1 MNHTVTTYLQFKS
14 RRAGVILSVL
24 LLPSVLLMGC
34 GNSKIETTTLNI
46 DKNGKVRSTIVEEFG
61 ESYYDLQEL
70 SDMAAK
76 EASAY
81 NSEYINEKVFLES
94 VTEDEES
101 KVVTMVMS
109 FNSTSDYSHFN
120 QVSLFYG
127 TVQEALDKGYKVS
140 DELVDKDGQNLGAD
154 ALKDNLDKHIVITTD
169 RSNII
174 TPYNISYMTKGI
186 QLKSKKEAVL
196 ADVSADT
203 VQLLLAK

>member
-186 QLKSKKEAVL
+186 RLKSKKEAVL

>member
-46 DKNGKVRSTIVEEFG
+46 DKDGKVRSTIVEEFG

-76 EASAY
+76 EASVY

-94 VTEDEES
+94 VTEDEKS

-140 DELVDKDGQNLGAD
+140 DELVDKDGQSLGAD

-174 TPYNISYMTKGI
+174 TPYNILYMTKGI
-186 QLKSKKEAVL
+186 QLKSKKEAQL

>member
-46 DKNGKVRSTIVEEFG
+46 DKDGKVRSTIVEEFG

-101 KVVTMVMS
+101 KAVTMVMS

-140 DELVDKDGQNLGAD
+140 DELVDKDGQSLGAD

>member
-46 DKNGKVRSTIVEEFG
+46 DKDGKVRSTIVEEFG

-94 VTEDEES
+94 VTEDEKS

-109 FNSTSDYSHFN
+109 FNSTSDY
-120 QVSLFYG
+120 
-127 TVQEALDKGYKVS
+127 
-140 DELVDKDGQNLGAD
+140 
-154 ALKDNLDKHIVITTD
+154 
-169 RSNII
+169 
-174 TPYNISYMTKGI
+174 
-186 QLKSKKEAVL
+186 
-196 ADVSADT
+196 
-203 VQLLLAK
+203 